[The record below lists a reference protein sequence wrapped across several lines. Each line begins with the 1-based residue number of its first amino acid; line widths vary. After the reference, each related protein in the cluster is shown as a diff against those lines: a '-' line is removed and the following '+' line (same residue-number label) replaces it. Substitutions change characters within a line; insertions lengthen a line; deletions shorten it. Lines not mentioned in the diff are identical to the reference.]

1 MKRILIVD
9 DFEAGRL
16 VLRERLELEGYAC
29 QEVENG
35 LEALETLQAKKFDLV
50 ITDNK
55 MPKMTGL
62 ELIQSL
68 AQLPKDQRP
77 AIILL
82 TGHPT
87 HEVYQEARRAKVYA
101 TFKKPYDFQELFL
114 KITSALDYREK
125 L

>member
-1 MKRILIVD
+1 MKKILIVD

-62 ELIQSL
+62 ELIQALS
-68 AQLPKDQRP
+68 QQTKDQRP

-82 TGHPT
+82 TGHPSL
-87 HEVYQEARRAKVYA
+87 EVYREARRAEVFA
-101 TFKKPYDFQELFL
+101 IFKKPYDFRELFL
-114 KITSALDYREK
+114 KIHSALTAREK
-125 L
+125 F

>member
-9 DFEAGRL
+9 DFESGRL

-35 LEALETLQAKKFDLV
+35 LEALETLQAKTFDLV

-62 ELIQSL
+62 ELIQAL
-68 AQLPKDQRP
+68 TQQPKDQQP
-77 AIILL
+77 TIILL
-82 TGHPT
+82 TGHPSL
-87 HEVYQEARRAKVYA
+87 EVYKEARRAKVFA
-101 TFKKPYDFQELFL
+101 IFKKPYDFQELIL
-114 KITSALDYREK
+114 KIHSALEYREK
-125 L
+125 P

>member
-16 VLRERLELEGYAC
+16 VLRKLLELKGYAC
-29 QEVENG
+29 QEAGNG
-35 LEALETLQAKKFDLV
+35 LEALETLQTKKFDLV

-55 MPKMTGL
+55 MPEMTGL

-68 AQLPKDQRP
+68 AQRPKDQRP
-77 AIILL
+77 TIILL
-82 TGHPT
+82 TGHPSQ
-87 HEVYQEARRAKVYA
+87 EVYHEAQRADVWA
-101 TFKKPYDFQELFL
+101 IFKKPYDFQELFL
-114 KITSALDYREK
+114 KISSALDYREK